1 MRGRIGAVAYA
12 IVAAVMAFVIVDC
25 TSMPV
30 SALATDVQL
39 IASGT
44 ASLVEAVSTLP
55 SVPADKVAQLQGY
68 LATIQ
73 ADAQAV
79 AAGTADATG
88 RVQEIAATVR
98 ALAPIVL
105 AYVPNGSAW
114 VPVVDAAT
122 SLLPTVLAYVGIAG
136 ASATA
141 PVYVPNAARL
151 ILLGAR

>member
-1 MRGRIGAVAYA
+1 MQPATPIR
-12 IVAAVMAFVIVDC
+12 MP
-25 TSMPV
+25 TSRP
-30 SALATDVQL
+30 
-39 IASGT
+39 
-44 ASLVEAVSTLP
+44 
-55 SVPADKVAQLQGY
+55 
-68 LATIQ
+68 IQ
-73 ADAQAV
+73 NMSPRSEQDQP
-79 AAGTADATG
+79 G